1 MSAPPSRRLFLPV
14 AVVSLSIALA
24 QAPQPSQPPNAEIRE
39 IKAIGC
45 VRKATAARCV
55 LLVTL
60 DGETTYSFIAAP
72 KPELDTIVTIQGSP
86 HQGPAV
92 CRQGIQID
100 VTDWEPAGDRCTE

>member
-1 MSAPPSRRLFLPV
+1 MSAPPIRRPFLPL
-14 AVVSLSIALA
+14 AVVSLSTTLA
-24 QAPQPSQPPNAEIRE
+24 QAPQPSQRPKAEIRE

-45 VRKATAARCV
+45 VRKAAAARCL

-92 CRQGIQID
+92 CKQGIQID
-100 VTDWEPAGDRCTE
+100 VTDWEPTGDKCTE

>member
-1 MSAPPSRRLFLPV
+1 MNAPPSLRMFLPV
-14 AVVSLSIALA
+14 AIISLSAALA
-24 QAPQPSQPPNAEIRE
+24 QAPKPSQSPKTEIRE

-45 VRKATAARCV
+45 VRKAAAARCL

-72 KPELDTIVTIQGSP
+72 KPELDTVVTIQGSP

-92 CRQGIQID
+92 CKQGIQID
-100 VTDWEPAGDRCTE
+100 VTDWEPAGDKCTE